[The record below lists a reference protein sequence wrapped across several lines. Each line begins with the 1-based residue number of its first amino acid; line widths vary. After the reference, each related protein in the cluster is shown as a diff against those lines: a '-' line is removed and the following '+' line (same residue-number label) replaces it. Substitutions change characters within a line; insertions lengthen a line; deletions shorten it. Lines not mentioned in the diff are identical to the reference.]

1 MPVVLPG
8 MPRRPSTHVDDPV
21 AVGERLRQ
29 ARHAAGLTQRELSF
43 DGCTAAYVSRIEAG
57 ARVPSLQILREFGKR
72 LGVSADY
79 LATGQLDTAGLSSE
93 LIEAEVALQL
103 GDEQRAAELYEAARV
118 EADSSEALARVQL
131 GLGRLAL
138 RRGDVAEG
146 ITLLEQALDS
156 GELTPGDASA
166 AANAL
171 GRSYAS
177 QSRFDEAFAL
187 FERFLGDA
195 RRRSDQF
202 DEVRFA
208 LLLANA
214 YVDHGDYGRAH
225 ATLGD
230 VLDVARKTVDPMFR
244 ASLYWSQSR
253 VHLEQGEPDRA
264 AEYAQLAIATLNASE
279 QTLAAARALLML
291 AYIENDRGNAQ
302 AALELVDEGEPIV
315 AAAGDD
321 TDAAMFRVERARA
334 LSALGEGEQAVA
346 LLLGIVPRLN
356 AAAPRDAARAY
367 AAVADVF
374 RREGDIAR
382 ALELYELAVEQAP
395 TANKY
400 AAESLSAMAAIYEER
415 GDAQKALEL
424 LKQALAARTG
434 AAA

>member
-79 LATGQLDTAGLSSE
+79 LATGQLDTAALSSE

-244 ASLYWSQSR
+244 ASLYWYQSR